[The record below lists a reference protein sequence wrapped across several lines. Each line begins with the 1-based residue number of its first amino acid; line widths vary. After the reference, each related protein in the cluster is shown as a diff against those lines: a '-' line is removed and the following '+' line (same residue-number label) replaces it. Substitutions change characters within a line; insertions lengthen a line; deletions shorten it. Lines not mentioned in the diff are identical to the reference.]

1 MHRFVQAFAV
11 HLLTASGA
19 ALALMAMLAAG
30 RGDWPM
36 MFLWLL
42 FALVVDGIDG
52 PLARRVRIEV
62 HAPQWDGVLL
72 DLIIDYLTYVII
84 PAYAMV
90 EAALIGPGWSLAAGL
105 MICCTGVI
113 YFADKRM
120 KTRDNSF
127 SGFPGCWN
135 MVILVLFAVDIGS
148 WGAMLLMIAIALM
161 QFFPLKFVHPVRT
174 RRWRPANLG
183 AMAVWAGCA
192 VWAAW
197 TSFEAPAAVSALL
210 VASSLYLMGAGIAQ
224 QIVPAGRPF
233 RLRREG

>member
-1 MHRFVQAFAV
+1 M
-11 HLLTASGA
+11 LTATGA

-30 RGDWPM
+30 RSDWPM

-42 FALVVDGIDG
+42 FALIVDGIDG
-52 PLARRVRIEV
+52 PLARKVRVEKN
-62 HAPQWDGVLL
+62 APQWDGVLL

-90 EAALIGPGWSLAAGL
+90 EAALIDPGWSLAAGL
-105 MICCTGVI
+105 MICVTGVI
-113 YFADKRM
+113 YFADTRM
-120 KTRDNSF
+120 KTKDNSF

-174 RRWRPANLG
+174 RRWRPANLA
-183 AMAVWAGCA
+183 AMAVWSGAA
-192 VWAAW
+192 VWEAW
-197 TSFEAPAAVSALL
+197 LSFDAPAIATVAL
-210 VASSLYLMGAGIAQ
+210 VASSLYLLSAGIAQ
-224 QIVPAGRPF
+224 QIVPE
-233 RLRREG
+233 RRAA